1 MGAVMNGEA
10 GLRGGDNR
18 AFGFAVLASI
28 LIHGLL
34 LLALPSL
41 REAGKRPSVAP
52 GPIIA
57 RLVQARPAAAPLS
70 QAVEQAPQPGIE
82 PPPVSVAK
90 PAPAPRPVAKAEPR
104 APAKP
109 APAAS
114 SQPSS
119 PAPASAPAQASAAP
133 PGPAPGPLARVEPQ
147 PSAAAPAAE
156 TADAG
161 TLARYRLQLISAAKR
176 YKRYPRVAMDNNWE
190 GKVELRMV
198 IGANGMIASLSV
210 KNGTGHDALDRQAL
224 DMIKKAK
231 PLTPIP
237 AALRGKEFSVDI
249 PVIFSL
255 KEPDA

>member
-1 MGAVMNGEA
+1 MREHE
-10 GLRGGDNR
+10 NR
-18 AFGFAVLASI
+18 VFGYAVLVSI
-28 LIHGLL
+28 VVHGLL
-34 LLALPSL
+34 LFALPSL
-41 REAGKRPSVAP
+41 RESGKRPMAAP
-52 GPIIA
+52 GPIVA
-57 RLVQARPAAAPLS
+57 RLVQPAATAPSPPAPAEEAPVPKVESPRPATPAAAPKPS
-70 QAVEQAPQPGIE
+70 PAARTE
-82 PPPVSVAK
+82 PKAAAK
-90 PAPAPRPVAKAEPR
+90 PAPVAAAQPSTASPSSE
-104 APAKP
+104 P
-109 APAAS
+109 APAA
-114 SQPSS
+114 
-119 PAPASAPAQASAAP
+119 PAATSAV
-133 PGPAPGPLARVEPQ
+133 PGLARVEPQ

-156 TADAG
+156 AADAG

-210 KNGTGHDALDRQAL
+210 KNGTGHDALDQQAL